1 MSDTSGLDAIVEAI
15 GKTRGTVK
23 LDLVE
28 AIAGIGTVDGDNP
41 NTYHITVTRPF
52 RGVQFGKEVNEFEAL
67 KQLRKA
73 KTRYKQLHNEVER
86 EIAWILGKETEDLL

>member
-1 MSDTSGLDAIVEAI
+1 MNDTSGLDAAVKAI
-15 GKTRGTVK
+15 GKSQGTVR

-28 AIAGIGTVDGDNP
+28 AVAAIGTVGGDNLD
-41 NTYHITVTRPF
+41 TYHITVTRPY
-52 RGVQFGKEVNEFEAL
+52 RGTQYGKEVNEFEAV

-86 EIAWILGKETEDLL
+86 EIARILGEETKDLL

>member
-1 MSDTSGLDAIVEAI
+1 MSDTSGLDAAVKAI
-15 GKTRGTVK
+15 GKSQGTIK

-67 KQLRKA
+67 KQLKKA
-73 KTRYKQLHNEVER
+73 KTRYKQLHNEVAR
-86 EIAWILGKETEDLL
+86 EIAWILGEEAKDLL